1 MKRYI
6 IVLFAG
12 LLLLPGC
19 NLYKKYESNVTVQEN
34 IMGEVVNPQDTTSI
48 GDMGWRD
55 VFKDPLL
62 QRLIETAWA
71 NNTNVRTAQLTI
83 EQAQNEVMSAKWGYA
98 PTLALGPSASYNYQ
112 GGAGGSY
119 AVQVPVRA
127 SWQLGIFGQNRSKVR
142 SAKARLAY
150 DEDYRQAVQV
160 ELAANVASLYYN
172 LVMLDRQLEISEATE
187 KLYQESYNTTQA
199 LFQAGLYNSPAVHE
213 MQASLEALRADIVS
227 LRYGIAT
234 TEASLCL
241 LLAEPPH
248 RIERSAFGAF
258 EMPEQLHV
266 GLPIRLLAARPDVR
280 MAERNM
286 EIAYYGTQQARQSF
300 YPSLSLDGLFG
311 VAGTFSAVNII
322 SQAVGSL
329 TQPILQGGQLRA
341 QLRNAQAEQ
350 EKARLQFVQ
359 TLYDA
364 GSEVYKYKQAIETAE
379 EKSSHI
385 GIRVNALQEA
395 FAATTELMNN
405 GSTTYLEVLTAQESL
420 LSAQLTQVENQYEM
434 VRALISLYT
443 ALGGFGK

>member
-1 MKRYI
+1 
-6 IVLFAG
+6 
-12 LLLLPGC
+12 
-19 NLYKKYESNVTVQEN
+19 
-34 IMGEVVNPQDTTSI
+34 MGEVVNPQDTTSI

-62 QRLIETAWA
+62 QHLIETALA

-160 ELAANVASLYYN
+160 ELAANVATLYYN

-248 RIERSAFGAF
+248 HIERSAFGAF

-322 SQAVGSL
+322 GQAVGSL

-341 QLRNAQAEQ
+341 QLRNAKAEQ

-364 GSEVYKYKQAIETAE
+364 GSEVYKYKRAIETAE
-379 EKSSHI
+379 EKSGHI

>member
-6 IVLFAG
+6 VLIFAG

-19 NLYKKYESNVTVQEN
+19 NLYKKYESNATVQEN

-160 ELAANVASLYYN
+160 ELAANVATLYYN

-322 SQAVGSL
+322 GQAVGSL

-341 QLRNAQAEQ
+341 QLRNAKAEQ

-364 GSEVYKYKQAIETAE
+364 GSEVYKYKRAIETAE
-379 EKSSHI
+379 EKSGHI

>member
-1 MKRYI
+1 MI
-6 IVLFAG
+6 FAG

-19 NLYKKYESNVTVQEN
+19 NLYKKYESSATVQEN
-34 IMGEVVNPQDTTSI
+34 IMGDVVNPQDTTSI

-199 LFQAGLYNSPAVHE
+199 LFQAGVYNSPAVHE

-322 SQAVGSL
+322 GQAVGSL

-364 GSEVYKYKQAIETAE
+364 GSEVYKYKRAIETAE
-379 EKSSHI
+379 EKSGHI

>member
-1 MKRYI
+1 MKKHI
-6 IVLFAG
+6 LLVLAG
-12 LLLLPGC
+12 LLLLSGC
-19 NLYKKYESNVTVQEN
+19 NLYKKYESSATVQEN

-199 LFQAGLYNSPAVHE
+199 LFQAGVYNSPAVHE

-322 SQAVGSL
+322 GQAVGSL

-341 QLRNAQAEQ
+341 QLRNAKAEQ

-364 GSEVYKYKQAIETAE
+364 GSEVYKYKRAIETAE
-379 EKSSHI
+379 EKSGHI

>member
-1 MKRYI
+1 M
-6 IVLFAG
+6 LS
-12 LLLLPGC
+12 GC

-199 LFQAGLYNSPAVHE
+199 LFQAGVYNSPAVHE

-248 RIERSAFGAF
+248 HIERSAFGAF

-322 SQAVGSL
+322 GQAVGSL

-341 QLRNAQAEQ
+341 QLRNAKAEQ

-364 GSEVYKYKQAIETAE
+364 GSEVYKYKRAIETAE
-379 EKSSHI
+379 EKSGHI

>member
-1 MKRYI
+1 
-6 IVLFAG
+6 
-12 LLLLPGC
+12 LPGC
-19 NLYKKYESNVTVQEN
+19 NLYKKYESSVTVQEN

-160 ELAANVASLYYN
+160 ELAANVATLYYN

-213 MQASLEALRADIVS
+213 MQASLEALRADIVG

-248 RIERSAFGAF
+248 HIERSAFGAF

-322 SQAVGSL
+322 GQAVGSL

-341 QLRNAQAEQ
+341 QLRNAKAEQ

-385 GIRVNALQEA
+385 DIRVNALQEA
-395 FAATTELMNN
+395 FAATSELMNN

-420 LSAQLTQVENQYEM
+420 LSAQLTQVANQYEM